1 MWLERRGKGA
11 TAQAKVAVGVV
22 IAAGTVSAG
31 AVTKTLATKAALST
45 ANTAGVEVIVKDEE
59 YEYNQQNIESIDD
72 LYVDRRSGI

>member
-1 MWLERRGKGA
+1 M
-11 TAQAKVAVGVV
+11 